1 MKKRKLRKWFKY
13 TLGALVT
20 ISITIV
26 LTMIFKQE
34 MKSFNDIAHQCD
46 LEKGYTCSYY
56 EIRQYG
62 LKQKKDL

>member
-1 MKKRKLRKWFKY
+1 MKKIRLKKWFKY

-34 MKSFNDIAHQCD
+34 MKLLNDMAHQCD
-46 LEKGYTCSYY
+46 AEKGYTCSYY
-56 EIRQYG
+56 EIRQYSLG
-62 LKQKKDL
+62 K